1 MLINKEISNAAK
13 FYQIAK
19 RDLHTLLVKESKSPL
34 DYEGVITPYPYIT
47 SLVYTIKEEQSK
59 ETYDAL
65 VGISRLI
72 ENLLKEDL
80 RLWGKTQGIKTLKV
94 APDLRCESVVMEIV
108 FLP

>member
-1 MLINKEISNAAK
+1 MLSNKEISNAAK

-47 SLVYTIKEEQSK
+47 SLVYTIKEEHK
-59 ETYDAL
+59 ETYDTL